1 MDKKLFGLGTG
12 IGSMPHQ
19 QTDPALRLIFKSLS
33 EIPHWPQLPTAG
45 EEEGFI
51 RQYLSPL
58 IERGLVIEAAGRS
71 PFFQTDAADWLE
83 RLTEFYTEVLAGQD
97 DQSVARFAF
106 PPSAATGF
114 YSFIEQLRQEGTGD
128 ALYLKGQLSGP
139 VTMGFQVTDEKMQP
153 SFYQDELRDIL
164 VRSLALQI
172 RWQARTL
179 ASFGLPVILFI
190 DDPSIY
196 GYGQSTFV
204 GLSREAIQQS
214 LIPLIEA
221 AKDEGALVGVHACA
235 GVDWSLLFELPF
247 DFVNIDVYHYFTSL
261 LVYTREFNS
270 YLARGSALAWGIVPT
285 SAEIESESAESIL
298 AKLEEQMLTLE
309 KKGIDSGR
317 LRSQLLFT
325 PSCGTGS
332 LSVAHAENVYRILLQ
347 ISQQYRKR

>member
-1 MDKKLFGLGTG
+1 MDKKLFGLATG

-19 QTDPALRLIFKSLS
+19 QTDPALHQIFTSLP
-33 EIPHWPQLPTAG
+33 EIPHWPQLPTTG

-58 IERGLVIEAAGRS
+58 IERGLVIEAPGRA
-71 PFFQTDAADWLE
+71 PFFQTDVVNWLE
-83 RLTEFYTEVLAGQD
+83 RITEFYTDVLAGQD

-106 PPSAATGF
+106 PSSAATGF
-114 YSFIEQLRQEGTGD
+114 YSFIERLRRDGTGD
-128 ALYLKGQLSGP
+128 ACYLKGQLSGP

-153 SFYQDELRDIL
+153 SFYHDELRDIL
-164 VRSLALQI
+164 VRSLALQV
-172 RWQARTL
+172 RWQVRTM
-179 ASFGLPVILFI
+179 ASLGLPVILFI
-190 DDPSIY
+190 DDPGIY

-221 AKDEGALVGVHACA
+221 AKEEGALIGVHACA

-247 DFVNIDVYHYFTSL
+247 DLVNIDVYHYFTSL
-261 LVYTREFNS
+261 LVYTREFDS
-270 YLARGSALAWGIVPT
+270 YLARGGSLAWGIVPT
-285 SAEIESESAESIL
+285 SPEIESESAQTLL

-309 KKGIDSGR
+309 KKGVDSGR

-332 LSVAHAENVYRILLQ
+332 LSIDHAESVYRLLPE
-347 ISQQYRKR
+347 ISQLYRKK